1 MVTRK
6 IRRMLALGLALALA
20 RGGQAARGQTPTLP
34 GEGTSSSSSAATP
47 GSNNSLLGPLPG
59 AGGANFYDQAVGG
72 GQILGGRPGAST
84 PRVPTSISTPGAG
97 SQAAP
102 APTVV
107 ALPPVA
113 PLTEVPLYGTF
124 DLPLVDDAGP
134 PNGLTFDQALDLM
147 LKLNLDLLARRFE
160 IPSARADQLT
170 ASLRANPIF
179 YADGQLVPYGEYT
192 KQRPGGQTQY
202 DINISYPVDF
212 SGKRRARMG
221 VAASATRIVEAQ
233 YQDAVRLQIANLAN
247 AYISVLAARETVR
260 YVDAGVKGLEGILAA
275 ATRQQTFGDRT
286 SADVSRLQAQREFAH
301 VGRLDADASL
311 RRTKRALGVLL
322 GMAPPEAEQIEILAP
337 VRENVGE
344 IPPIESLIS
353 TALSCRPDVVAAR
366 MGKTYAA
373 KGLQLQRANRYA
385 DAYVLYQPFTFQ
397 NNSPNGLKSSYSYAL
412 GVTVPLPVYNRN
424 QGNIERAKIN
434 IQQTDVQLNA
444 IERLVISE
452 VRQAEQE
459 FATTRAFLDRL
470 ERLAIPASKKALDDT
485 RQLFTAGELKD
496 VSLLLNIQREFNDNV
511 RLYRDT
517 AVRHRRS
524 MSALNA
530 AVGSRL
536 LP

>member
-6 IRRMLALGLALALA
+6 LRWALVLGIGLAVAPA
-20 RGGQAARGQTPTLP
+20 GRAARGQAPILP
-34 GEGTSSSSSAATP
+34 GEGVLTPSGASP
-47 GSNNSLLGPLPG
+47 GSNTSILGPLPG
-59 AGGANFYDQAVGG
+59 SGGANFYDQAVGG
-72 GQILGGRPGAST
+72 GQIIGGRPGAST
-84 PRVPTSISTPGAG
+84 PRVPTSISVPGGGPQATPSSG
-97 SQAAP
+97 
-102 APTVV
+102 VV

-134 PNGLTFDQALDLM
+134 PGGLTFDGALDLL
-147 LKLNLDLLARRFE
+147 LKANLDLLARRFE

-192 KQRPGGQTQY
+192 RQRPGGQTQY
-202 DINISYPVDF
+202 DVNISHPWDY
-212 SGKRRARMG
+212 SGKRRARMA
-221 VAASATRIVEAQ
+221 VAASATRIVEAL

-247 AYISVLAARETVR
+247 AYISVLAARETAR
-260 YVDAGVKGLEGILAA
+260 YVDAGVKGLEGVLAVA
-275 ATRQQTFGDRT
+275 KIQKGFSDRT
-286 SADVSRLQAQREFAH
+286 SADVSRLHAQSEFAA
-301 VGRLDADASL
+301 VGRDDADASL
-311 RRTKRALGVLL
+311 RRAKRALGVLL
-322 GMAPPEAEQIEILAP
+322 GMSPPEAEQIEILAP
-337 VRENVGE
+337 VREDVAA
-344 IPPIESLIS
+344 IPPIESLIA

-366 MGKTYAA
+366 LGKTYAA
-373 KGLQLQRANRYA
+373 KGLQLQRANRFA

-412 GVTVPLPVYNRN
+412 GVTFPLPVYNRN
-424 QGNIERAKIN
+424 QGNIERARIN
-434 IQQTDVQLNA
+434 IQQTDVQLA
-444 IERLVISE
+444 ALERLVINE

-459 FATTRAFLDRL
+459 YAVTRGILDRV
-470 ERLAIPASKKALDDT
+470 ERLAVTASKKALEDT
-485 RQLFTAGELKD
+485 RQLFTAGDLKD
-496 VSLLLNIQREFNDNV
+496 VSLLLNVQREFNDNV

-524 MSALNA
+524 MAALNA